1 MSYATQIT
9 TSRFHCILFFL
20 ILGSVATL
28 VSFPFDVVRTRF
40 VAQSERKK
48 VYHSMLS
55 AAREI
60 CQKESP
66 LVLFRGLWPTVL
78 QIAPHAGVQFMCYRI
93 FNDLY
98 TYLVKNK
105 NTTLSSSLFAGSL
118 AGLCA
123 KTVIY
128 PFDLVKKRLQIQGFG
143 HAREHFGEHFTC
155 KGLIDCFRRI
165 YYLEGPKGFM
175 KGLSP
180 SVIKAIV
187 TTALHFSSYEMICKL
202 LVYIKAQS

>member
-1 MSYATQIT
+1 
-9 TSRFHCILFFL
+9 
-20 ILGSVATL
+20 
-28 VSFPFDVVRTRF
+28 
-40 VAQSERKK
+40 
-48 VYHSMLS
+48 MLS
-55 AAREI
+55 ATREI

-143 HAREHFGEHFTC
+143 HARENFGEHFTC

-165 YYLEGPKGFM
+165 YYLEGPTGFI

-180 SVIKAIV
+180 SLIKAIV
-187 TTALHFSSYEMICKL
+187 TTALHFSTYEMICKL